1 MACEQWRSQLD
12 AYLDGEL
19 PSEAL
24 RSFDAHLRSCQSCAA
39 DALAG
44 VQFKRSIKNAG
55 MRFTPSA
62 DLRNKVQK
70 RIGARPRPGWIVGW
84 KLATAALG
92 LLLIGSAAASYVSR
106 ENLRQQHFYSELAD
120 LHVATLASPNPVDVV
135 SSDRHTVKPWFQGK
149 VPFTFNLPELQN
161 SDVTLLGG
169 RVAYLGQTSGAHL
182 IFQIRK
188 HEISVFIFPE
198 SATNWSPGS
207 DSKVERRQTFNVEQ
221 WNQGGLHYI
230 VFGDVGAEDI
240 QRLSSLLRAV
250 EGS

>member
-19 PSEAL
+19 PSEAM
-24 RSFDAHLRSCQSCAA
+24 RSLDAHLRACTECTA
-39 DALAG
+39 DVLAR

-62 DLRNKVQK
+62 ELRSKIQK
-70 RIGARPRPGWIVGW
+70 TIAPPARRNWNIGW

-92 LLLIGSAAASYVSR
+92 LALVAGAVTSYVGR
-106 ENLRQQHFYSELAD
+106 ENIRQQQFYSELAD

-161 SDVTLLGG
+161 TDLTLLGG
-169 RVAYLGQTSGAHL
+169 RVAYLGQISGAHL

-198 SATNWSPGS
+198 AANSWNFRNEP
-207 DSKVERRQTFNVEQ
+207 KVERRQTFNVEE
-221 WNQGGLHYI
+221 WNQGGLRYT
-230 VFGDVGAEDI
+230 VFGDASPEDI
-240 QRLSSLLRAV
+240 QKLSTLLKAV
-250 EGS
+250 AGS

>member
-19 PSEAL
+19 PSEAM
-24 RSFDAHLRSCQSCAA
+24 RSLDAHLRGCLACAA
-39 DALAG
+39 DALAR

-55 MRFTPSA
+55 MRFAPSA
-62 DLRNKVQK
+62 ELRSKIQK
-70 RIGARPRPGWIVGW
+70 SIAPPARRNWNIGW
-84 KLATAALG
+84 KLGTATLG
-92 LLLIGSAAASYVSR
+92 LALVVGAVTSYLGR
-106 ENLRQQHFYSELAD
+106 ENIREQQLYSELTD

-161 SDVTLLGG
+161 TDFTLLGG

-182 IFQIRK
+182 IFQVRQ

-198 SATNWSPGS
+198 PAGTWNFRNE
-207 DSKVERRQTFNVEQ
+207 SKVERKQTFNVEE
-221 WNQGGLHYI
+221 WNQDGLRYT
-230 VFGDVGAEDI
+230 VFGDASPEDI
-240 QRLSSLLRAV
+240 QKLSALLKAV
-250 EGS
+250 AGS